1 MLRLPSPS
9 PSALAAFVSSR
20 LPGRRVRHRCLTI
33 GATLVAAVTGLLA
46 TSGIASGTA
55 GASSR
60 SPFYVALGDSYT
72 SGPGLP
78 AQLGPQT
85 TPPAP
90 AACQRSSD
98 NYPTIVAKSL
108 GIAVDDVSCLGA
120 STKDVDASQG
130 SGIPAQLSALGPST
144 SLVSLG
150 IGGNDLGFSSVVA
163 NCASVTPWGATKVGW
178 SCRSHYT
185 VNGVDELVSMV
196 HQVGD
201 RVAALLT
208 DVRSLAPQARVFVVG
223 YPDIVP
229 ANGSGCWPML
239 PFSSP
244 DLDYVRSIE
253 ADLNDTLSRDASAA
267 GDGYVNMATPSA
279 AHNAC
284 TSATTRWVEPIVPS
298 PGTFPLHPSAVGMAG
313 MARVLEGA
321 IASV

>member
-1 MLRLPSPS
+1 M
-9 PSALAAFVSSR
+9 
-20 LPGRRVRHRCLTI
+20 PGRGRHGALTL
-33 GATLVAAVTGLLA
+33 GAALVTAVTALLA
-46 TSGIASGTA
+46 TSGIAAGTA
-55 GASSR
+55 GASGR
-60 SPFYVALGDSYT
+60 SAFYVAMGDSYT

-78 AQLGPQT
+78 AQLGPLT
-85 TPPAP
+85 NPAAP

-98 NYPTIVAKSL
+98 NYPTIVARYL

-120 STKDVDASQG
+120 STRDLDASQG
-130 SGIPAQLSALGPST
+130 SGIPPQLSALGQST

-150 IGGNDLGFSSVVA
+150 IGGNALGFSSVVA
-163 NCASVTPWGATKVGW
+163 NCAAVTPWGATKVGW

-185 VNGVDELVSMV
+185 VNGVDELVAMV

-208 DVRSLAPQARVFVVG
+208 DVRSRAPLARVFVVG

-229 ANGSGCWPML
+229 ANGAGCWPML

-253 ADLNDTLSRDASAA
+253 ADLNDTLSSEASAA
-267 GDGYVNMATPSA
+267 GDAYVDMATPSA

-284 TSATTRWVEPIVPS
+284 TSAATRWVEPIVPS
-298 PGTFPLHPSAVGMAG
+298 PGSFPLHPSAVGMAG

-321 IASV
+321 IAST

>member
-1 MLRLPSPS
+1 MS
-9 PSALAAFVSSR
+9 
-20 LPGRRVRHRCLTI
+20 GTRCLTL
-33 GATLVAAVTGLLA
+33 GATLVTAVTALLA
-46 TSGIASGTA
+46 TSGIATGTA

-85 TPPAP
+85 NPPAP

-108 GIAVDDVSCLGA
+108 GVAVDDVSCLGA
-120 STKDVDASQG
+120 STKDLDASQG

-163 NCASVTPWGATKVGW
+163 NCAAVTPWGATKVGW

-185 VNGVDELVSMV
+185 VNGVDELVSLV

-208 DVRSLAPQARVFVVG
+208 DVRSRAPQARVFVIG

-229 ANGSGCWPML
+229 ASGRGCWPML

-253 ADLNDTLSRDASAA
+253 ADLNDTLSSDASAA

-279 AHNAC
+279 DHNAC
-284 TSATTRWVEPIVPS
+284 TSATSRWVEPIVPS

-321 IASV
+321 IAST

>member
-1 MLRLPSPS
+1 M
-9 PSALAAFVSSR
+9 
-20 LPGRRVRHRCLTI
+20 PGRRVRHPALTL
-33 GATLVAAVTGLLA
+33 GATLVTGVTALLA
-46 TSGIASGTA
+46 TSGVATGTTV
-55 GASSR
+55 ASSR

-85 TPPAP
+85 NPPAP

-108 GIAVDDVSCLGA
+108 GVAVDDVSCLGA
-120 STKDVDASQG
+120 STKDLDASQG

-163 NCASVTPWGATKVGW
+163 NCAAVTPWGATKVGW

-185 VNGVDELVSMV
+185 VNGVDELVSLV

-208 DVRSLAPQARVFVVG
+208 DVRSRAPQARVFVIG

-229 ANGSGCWPML
+229 ASGRGCWPML

-253 ADLNDTLSRDASAA
+253 ADLNDTLSSDASAA
-267 GDGYVNMATPSA
+267 GDGFVNMATPSA
-279 AHNAC
+279 DHNAC
-284 TSATTRWVEPIVPS
+284 TSATSRWVEPIVPS

-321 IASV
+321 IAST

>member
-1 MLRLPSPS
+1 MPRLPSPS
-9 PSALAAFVSSR
+9 PSALGAFVSSK
-20 LPGRRVRHRCLTI
+20 LPGRRVRYRCLTV
-33 GATLVAAVTGLLA
+33 GATLVTAVTALLA
-46 TSGIASGTA
+46 TSGIATGSA

-85 TPPAP
+85 NPPAP

-108 GIAVDDVSCLGA
+108 GIGVDDVSCLGA
-120 STKDVDASQG
+120 STKDLDESQG

-163 NCASVTPWGATKVGW
+163 NCAAVTPWGATKVGW

-229 ANGSGCWPML
+229 ANGGGCWPML

-244 DLDYVRSIE
+244 DLDYVRGIE

-321 IASV
+321 IAST

>member
-1 MLRLPSPS
+1 MPRLPSPS
-9 PSALAAFVSSR
+9 LSALAAYISSR
-20 LPGRRVRHRCLTI
+20 VPGRRVRRR
-33 GATLVAAVTGLLA
+33 AVTLGAALVTAVTALLA
-46 TSGIASGTA
+46 TSGIATGTA

-78 AQLGPQT
+78 AQLGPRT
-85 TPPAP
+85 NPSAP

-108 GIAVDDVSCLGA
+108 GVAVDDVSCLGA
-120 STKDVDASQG
+120 STKDLDASQG
-130 SGIPAQLSALGPST
+130 SGIPAQLSALDPST

-163 NCASVTPWGATKVGW
+163 NCAAVTPWGATKVGW

-208 DVRSLAPQARVFVVG
+208 DVRSLDPQARVFVVG

-229 ANGSGCWPML
+229 ANGRGCWPML

-244 DLDYVRSIE
+244 DLDYVRGIE
-253 ADLNDTLSRDASAA
+253 ADLNDTLSHDASAA

-321 IASV
+321 IAST

>member
-1 MLRLPSPS
+1 M
-9 PSALAAFVSSR
+9 
-20 LPGRRVRHRCLTI
+20 PGRRVRRGALTL
-33 GATLVAAVTGLLA
+33 GATLVTAATSLLA
-46 TSGIASGTA
+46 TSGIAAGTSV
-55 GASSR
+55 ASSR

-78 AQLGPQT
+78 AQLGPHT
-85 TPPAP
+85 NPPAP

-108 GIAVDDVSCLGA
+108 GVAVDDVSCLGA
-120 STKDVDASQG
+120 STKDLDASQG

-163 NCASVTPWGATKVGW
+163 NCAAITPWGATKVGW

-185 VNGVDELVSMV
+185 VNGVDELVSLV

-201 RVAALLT
+201 RVATLLT
-208 DVRSLAPQARVFVVG
+208 DVRSRAPQARVFVIG

-229 ANGSGCWPML
+229 ANGRGCWPML

-253 ADLNDTLSRDASAA
+253 VDLNDTLSSDASAA
-267 GDGYVNMATPSA
+267 GDGFVNMATPSA
-279 AHNAC
+279 DHNAC
-284 TSATTRWVEPIVPS
+284 TSATSRWVEPIVPP

-321 IASV
+321 IAST

>member
-1 MLRLPSPS
+1 M
-9 PSALAAFVSSR
+9 VGSSSMA
-20 LPGRRVRHRCLTI
+20 GRRVRHGALTL
-33 GATLVAAVTGLLA
+33 GATLVTAVTALLA
-46 TSGIASGTA
+46 TSGIATGTA
-55 GASSR
+55 VASSR

-78 AQLGPQT
+78 AQLGPKT
-85 TPPAP
+85 TPTAP

-108 GIAVDDVSCLGA
+108 DVTVDDVSCLGA
-120 STKDVDASQG
+120 STKDLDASQG

-163 NCASVTPWGATKVGW
+163 NCAAVTPWGATKVGW

-208 DVRSLAPQARVFVVG
+208 DVRSRAPQARVFVVG

-229 ANGSGCWPML
+229 ANGRGCWPML

-253 ADLNDTLSRDASAA
+253 ADLNDTLSSDASAA

-284 TSATTRWVEPIVPS
+284 TSAATRWVEPVVPS

-321 IASV
+321 IASA

>member
-1 MLRLPSPS
+1 MPSLPSPS
-9 PSALAAFVSSR
+9 PSALAAFAPSSI
-20 LPGRRVRHRCLTI
+20 PERRVRHRTVTL
-33 GATLVAAVTGLLA
+33 GAALVTAVTALLA
-46 TSGIASGTA
+46 TSGIATGTA

-78 AQLGPQT
+78 AQLGPRT
-85 TPPAP
+85 NPSAP

-108 GIAVDDVSCLGA
+108 GVAVDDVSCLGA
-120 STKDVDASQG
+120 STKDLDASQG
-130 SGIPAQLSALGPST
+130 SGIPAQLSALDPST

-163 NCASVTPWGATKVGW
+163 NCAAITPWGATKVGW

-185 VNGVDELVSMV
+185 VNGVDELMAMV

-208 DVRSLAPQARVFVVG
+208 DVRSRSPLARVFVVG

-229 ANGSGCWPML
+229 ANGRGCWPML

-244 DLDYVRSIE
+244 DLDYVRGIE

-284 TSATTRWVEPIVPS
+284 TSATSRWVEPIVPS
-298 PGTFPLHPSAVGMAG
+298 PGTFPLHPSAVGMVG

-321 IASV
+321 IATA

>member
-1 MLRLPSPS
+1 MPRLPSPS
-9 PSALAAFVSSR
+9 PSALAAFVTSSM
-20 LPGRRVRHRCLTI
+20 PGRRVRHRCLTL
-33 GATLVAAVTGLLA
+33 GATLVTAVTALLA
-46 TSGIASGTA
+46 TSGIATGTA

-72 SGPGLP
+72 SGPGLS
-78 AQLGPQT
+78 AQLGPRT
-85 TPPAP
+85 NPPAP

-108 GIAVDDVSCLGA
+108 GVAVDDVSCLGA
-120 STKDVDASQG
+120 STRDLDASQG

-163 NCASVTPWGATKVGW
+163 NCAAVTPWGATKVGW

-229 ANGSGCWPML
+229 ANGRGCWPML
-239 PFSSP
+239 PFSLP
-244 DLDYVRSIE
+244 DLDYVRGIE
-253 ADLNDTLSRDASAA
+253 ADLNDTLSHDASAA

-321 IASV
+321 IAST